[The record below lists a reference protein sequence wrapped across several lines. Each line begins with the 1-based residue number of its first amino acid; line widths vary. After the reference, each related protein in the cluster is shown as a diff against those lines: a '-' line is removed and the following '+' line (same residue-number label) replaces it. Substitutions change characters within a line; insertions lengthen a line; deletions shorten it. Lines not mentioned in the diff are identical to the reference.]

1 MINKKK
7 IPTIFILL
15 VLVML
20 IAFFAFTNYK
30 LFKKRSTLNSQIDNL
45 QTEIDLVEDRNK
57 QLKGKQ
63 ENMEGDEYIESVAR
77 NQLDLRKPGEDVIV
91 IQKKETSKEEEEKE
105 KDNFW
110 GKFMNIF
117 KK

>member
-45 QTEIDLVEDRNK
+45 QTEIDLVENRNK
-57 QLKGKQ
+57 KLKVTQ

-91 IQKKETSKEEEEKE
+91 IQKSPASVKNSGEARETL
-105 KDNFW
+105 W